1 MTHQIY
7 YKNSNEMT
15 FEAKVLECSLVKE
28 GYKILLD
35 QTAFFPGGGGQPHDE
50 GTLNGL
56 KVLKI
61 LEEGDNI
68 YHIVQEPLEVGQTV
82 KSVVDHRRRR
92 DFMQQHSGEH
102 IVSGIVSELYGYNN
116 VGFSLGEDKMT
127 ADFDGILTDEQVAK
141 IEYLANEAVYKNI
154 PICGQ
159 AYTKQEVKEIPY
171 RSKKEIE
178 GIIRLV
184 SIEGYDCCACCGVHV
199 EYTGQ
204 IGLIK
209 ILSADKHRGGTRLT
223 ILCGERALKDY
234 QIKHKHIDVLM
245 SHLSL
250 KPYEVVSGVERLL
263 EERNQLKEQVG
274 RLKTQVFQQKIKN
287 IDKNKAL
294 CLLESEVTPF
304 DLRIFV
310 NVWMEESSAP
320 CLLLVLDGNTYKYV
334 LGGSKDQI
342 SQIAKV
348 LHEQFNGKG
357 GGKEIFQGTL
367 IGEYEEILN
376 VYESLTSCIEIKKEL

>member
-1 MTHQIY
+1 MTNQIY
-7 YKNSNEMT
+7 YKNSSETT

-28 GYKILLD
+28 GYKVLLE

-56 KVLKI
+56 KVLKV
-61 LEEGDNI
+61 LEEEDNI
-68 YHIVQEPLEVGQTV
+68 YHIVQEPLEVGQTI
-82 KSVVDHRRRR
+82 KGIVDHIRRR

-141 IEYLANEAVYKNI
+141 IEELANEAIYKNI

-159 AYTKQEVKEIPY
+159 AYTQEEIKEITY

-178 GIIRLV
+178 GMIRLV

-204 IGLIK
+204 IGMIK

-223 ILCGERALKDY
+223 ILCGDRALRDY
-234 QIKHKHIDVLM
+234 QMKHKYIDTLI

-250 KPYEVVSGVERLL
+250 KPYEVVSGVERVI

-274 RLKTQVFQQKIKN
+274 RLRTQVFREKIRN
-287 IDKNKAL
+287 IDKNKPL

-304 DLRIFV
+304 DLRMFV
-310 NVWMEESSAP
+310 NVWMEESSVP
-320 CLLLVLDGNTYKYV
+320 CLLLVLDDSTYKYA

-342 SQIAKV
+342 TKIALA
-348 LHEQFNGKG
+348 LHEQFKGKG

-367 IGEYEEILN
+367 IGEYDDILN
-376 VYESLTSCIEIKKEL
+376 VYESLTSCIEIEKEL

>member
-1 MTHQIY
+1 MTNQIY
-7 YKNSNEMT
+7 YKNSSETT

-28 GYKILLD
+28 GYKVLLE

-56 KVLKI
+56 KVLKV

-68 YHIVQEPLEVGQTV
+68 YHIVQEPLEVGQTI
-82 KSVVDHRRRR
+82 KGIVDHIRRR

-102 IVSGIVSELYGYNN
+102 IVSGIVSELYGYSN

-141 IEYLANEAVYKNI
+141 IEELANEAIYKNI
-154 PICGQ
+154 SICGQ
-159 AYTKQEVKEIPY
+159 AYTQEEIKEITY

-178 GIIRLV
+178 GMIRLV

-204 IGLIK
+204 IGMIK

-223 ILCGERALKDY
+223 ILCGDRALRDY
-234 QIKHKHIDVLM
+234 QMKHKYIDTLM

-250 KPYEVVSGVERLL
+250 KPYEVVSGVERVI

-274 RLKTQVFQQKIKN
+274 RLRTQVFREKIRN
-287 IDKNKAL
+287 IDKNKPL

-304 DLRIFV
+304 DLRMFV
-310 NVWMEESSAP
+310 NVWMEESSVP
-320 CLLLVLDGNTYKYV
+320 CLLLVLDDSTYKYA

-342 SQIAKV
+342 TKIAQA
-348 LHEQFNGKG
+348 LHEQFKGKG
-357 GGKEIFQGTL
+357 GGREIFQGTL
-367 IGEYEEILN
+367 IGEYDDILN
-376 VYESLTSCIEIKKEL
+376 VYESLTSCIEIEKEL